1 MGASELAALLLFAA
15 SGALVLYIAVGPRAS
30 H

>member
-15 SGALVLYIAVGPRAS
+15 SDALVLYIAVGARAS
-30 H
+30 R